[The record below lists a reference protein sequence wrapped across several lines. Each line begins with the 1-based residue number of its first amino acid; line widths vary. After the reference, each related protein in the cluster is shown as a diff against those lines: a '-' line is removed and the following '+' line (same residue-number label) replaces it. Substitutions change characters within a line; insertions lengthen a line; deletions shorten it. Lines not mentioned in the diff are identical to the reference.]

1 MNKDNTVS
9 DAEIM
14 TTEEK
19 KRECLKKELQAYRDR
34 KKDIENSLH
43 QRRESV
49 SNSYQLGYKYLF
61 TLNGAAAVAIVT
73 IITSFKEMINGFWT
87 LGAIGCYILGCL
99 LALLAIAYYISW
111 QQNEEEQQKAD
122 LKTVNSSIFKIRL
135 ELEYLPNTAETILEE
150 TEISQSCQ
158 KSITKKDECI
168 KNKNKS
174 KLLMCL
180 SFGAF
185 ILGTISAL
193 FPFLPITNN
202 IKPQITF
209 CDSSYPECSR
219 ILAAPS
225 ITKPN

>member
-19 KRECLKKELQAYRDR
+19 KRECLEKELQAYRDR

-73 IITSFKEMINGFWT
+73 IITSFKEIINGFWT

-122 LKTVNSSIFKIRL
+122 LKTINSSIFKIRL

-174 KLLMCL
+174 KLFMCF

>member
-19 KRECLKKELQAYRDR
+19 KRECLEKELQAYRDR

>member
-1 MNKDNTVS
+1 MNKDDTMS
-9 DAEIM
+9 DVKVI
-14 TTEEK
+14 TEEENQQEDLEK
-19 KRECLKKELQAYRDR
+19 TLQAYKDR
-34 KKDIENSLH
+34 RKYIENSLW

-73 IITSFKEMINGFWT
+73 IITSFKERINGFWT
-87 LGAIGCYILGCL
+87 FGAIGCYILGCL
-99 LALLAIAYYISW
+99 LALRAIDYYISW
-111 QQNEEEQQKAD
+111 QQNEEERQKAD
-122 LKTVNSSIFKIRL
+122 LRTVNYSIFKTRL
-135 ELEYLPNTAETILEE
+135 KLKYPPNLAETELEDKM
-150 TEISQSCQ
+150 ISQYTELSSE
-158 KSITKKDECI
+158 KENNCI
-168 KNKNKS
+168 KNKKKS
-174 KLLMCL
+174 RLFMRL

-185 ILGTISAL
+185 ILGTISAF